1 MIKKGLTN
9 NEKQFL
15 QQAIKTGHRVDNRST
30 DEYRKL
36 KIEFGEKYGQVIV
49 HLGKTKVL
57 CDVTANIVKPFQN
70 RPYEGFVRV
79 FVTLSPISSRFLSV
93 DDRPKE
99 DIIEISSMI
108 DKGIRESSAVDLE
121 SLCIETHQKVWE
133 VVCKL
138 QVIDD
143 DGNIPDAVNIA
154 TMLGLMHFR
163 LPQISFENEKCIIHT
178 KEEKELIPLSIHH
191 LPICVTIGFFEQGGL
206 LIIDPN
212 LLEERSIDGRL
223 SIMVNTHEEICSIQK
238 GGGTP
243 LTIKQLLYCTQ
254 LAFSKANDI
263 DKFITQELEKDI
275 KLKEKKEY
283 DEREKVSSVL
293 IRDVEKENSELIS
306 FGNNGLE
313 SQQKDLFAH
322 LYQKKKNV
330 GKILTISSHKKKEED
345 ELFKGENSKWE
356 MDVENNENDS
366 TENKD
371 NDNRKRQVDLEE
383 FTELANKLMKSNKKP
398 INIKNNKKKNSSS
411 KKQEKKKPKMSKEE
425 ISILKNFLDEKKD
438 NQKKKKGNKNKNK
451 KKKKKKK
458 KKSKNVQMFI
468 QEDDEN

>member
-79 FVTLSPISSRFLSV
+79 FVTLSPISSPFLSL

-133 VVCKL
+133 VICKL

-191 LPICVTIGFFEQGGL
+191 LPICVTIGFFEQGDL

-293 IRDVEKENSELIS
+293 IRDVEKENSDPIT
-306 FGNNGLE
+306 FGNNSLE

-330 GKILTISSHKKKEED
+330 GKILTINPLKEKEED
-345 ELFKGENSKWE
+345 QLFQGKNSKWE

-366 TENKD
+366 TTKNT
-371 NDNRKRQVDLEE
+371 NQNRKRQVDLEE
-383 FTELANKLMKSNKKP
+383 FTELANELIKSNKKP
-398 INIKNNKKKNSSS
+398 ININNNNNNSS
-411 KKQEKKKPKMSKEE
+411 KKQEKKNNQKKKPKMSKEE

-438 NQKKKKGNKNKNK
+438 NKKKKKNNKNK
-451 KKKKKKK
+451 KKKTK

-468 QEDDEN
+468 EEEDKN